1 MVGVAPVPNRTIS
14 VLVALTATPC
24 NCTVIRLIHAGK
36 PVKSMLVPDVDATA
50 VANVLT
56 DIVAVAACK
65 VIVLDP
71 ATAGAANVTVPDVSP
86 EMTSELI
93 YFLLQNYP
101 TTTTRNSDS
110 S

>member
-1 MVGVAPVPNRTIS
+1 MLIVILLTQVGKLEYVSA
-14 VLVALTATPC
+14 
-24 NCTVIRLIHAGK
+24 
-36 PVKSMLVPDVDATA
+36 VPDAA
-50 VANVLT
+50 VGEPDTLT
-56 DIVAVAACK
+56 ELVAVAASK
-65 VIVLDP
+65 VSVLDP

-86 EMTSELI
+86 DMTSELI